1 MEYRS
6 LGKTGLK
13 VSAIGLGTSQLGT
26 MRTERAV
33 EIVHRA
39 LDLGVTYF
47 DTARRFFHACDTQ
60 PRSGRHRQF
69 AVYHTRL

>member
-1 MEYRS
+1 MEYRP
-6 LGKTGLK
+6 LGRTGLK

-47 DTARRFFHACDTQ
+47 DTARRYWDA
-60 PRSGRHRQF
+60 
-69 AVYHTRL
+69 